1 MGQRLI
7 ISEEERSR
15 ISGMYGLVNEQ
26 DEPGYRINKEL
37 VITSAFDWDK
47 GESRTIY
54 VKTLPGVFREN
65 GKIREGVIFAYFS
78 YDKNDTKG
86 YGENRL
92 DFGKRVQF
100 TCGKNYV
107 NLPPIPGLNNQ
118 GSEKFAGTLSD
129 EDNQWVQQ
137 YCKREENTR
146 PTGPTGPKENEI
158 SSKIKVFT
166 SLNNVGRNNNPS
178 YIVDGMNIIEDGAV
192 KDSPIPNLKTVEVNA
207 KNNNNADVKITLML
221 YCDGTQKKFYIG
233 NRSQDTFNLFLSDTD
248 NRDINNLM
256 TKYFCKKK

>member
-7 ISEEERSR
+7 ISEEERSQ
-15 ISGMYGLVNEQ
+15 INKMYGLVNEQ

-37 VITSAFDWDK
+37 KITSAFDWDK

-78 YDKNDTKG
+78 YDKDDKKG
-86 YGENRL
+86 YGEERL
-92 DFGKRVQF
+92 EFGKQVQF

-118 GSEKFAGTLSD
+118 GSEKFAGKLSD

-137 YCKREENTR
+137 YCKREENTT
-146 PTGPTGPKENEI
+146 PNVNVSPE
-158 SSKIKVFT
+158 IKVYT
-166 SLNNVGRNNNPS
+166 SLNEVGRNEHR
-178 YIVDGMNIIEDGAV
+178 YVVDGTNLLDEDRWKMEGNNQTV
-192 KDSPIPNLKTVEVNA
+192 VVDVTETSSPIPGKYLPVTSNFQIKFILPCN
-207 KNNNNADVKITLML
+207 
-221 YCDGTQKKFYIG
+221 GGKKQFSIL
-233 NRSQDTFNLFLSDTD
+233 NRPEKFDLILSDKD
-248 NRDINNLM
+248 VRDINIL
-256 TKYFCKKK
+256 TTGYFCKKK

>member
-15 ISGMYGLVNEQ
+15 ISRMYGLVNEQ

-37 VITSAFDWDK
+37 KITSAFDWDK

-54 VKTLPGVFREN
+54 VKTLPGVFRDN
-65 GKIREGVIFAYFS
+65 GKIREGVRFAYFS
-78 YDKNDTKG
+78 YDKDDYKG
-86 YGENRL
+86 YGEERL
-92 DFGKRVQF
+92 EFGKRVQF

-107 NLPPIPGLNNQ
+107 NLPPIPGLNNE

-146 PTGPTGPKENEI
+146 PTRPNVDLSPE
-158 SSKIKVFT
+158 IKVYT
-166 SLNNVGRNNNPS
+166 SLNNVGRNNPS
-178 YIVDGMNIIEDGAV
+178 YIVDGMDIIKDGAV
-192 KDSPIPNLKTVEVNA
+192 KDSSLPNLKTVEVNA

-221 YCDGTQKKFYIG
+221 YCDKTQKKFYIG
-233 NRSQDTFNLFLSDTD
+233 NRSQDTFNLFLNDTD
-248 NRDINNLM
+248 NRDINSLM